1 MITFA
6 IYALAF
12 IGLLWCLAAG
22 FIALIVVVIVL
33 FGAGRHH
40 IQQAENSRA
49 DYQ

>member
-22 FIALIVVVIVL
+22 FIALMVVAIVL
-33 FGAGRHH
+33 FGAGGHH
-40 IQQAENSRA
+40 AQQAENSRA

>member
-1 MITFA
+1 MITFT

-22 FIALIVVVIVL
+22 FIALVIMAIVC

-40 IQQAENSRA
+40 VQAEEKSRA